1 VGGKYI
7 MRDGRI
13 RLLFFMPALVPGGA
27 ERVATT
33 LLRNLSREKFD
44 LSFAVVNLQNS
55 VFSAELPHDIP
66 IIDLEAPRL
75 RYALSKIVRHIWKV
89 QPDIV
94 FSTIDYFNVTLA
106 ATRRFWPR
114 RTRFIVRP
122 TILFSAALEKQ
133 KRPYLW
139 RNLNKLALAN
149 MDVLIFQSSE
159 MEQDYRRSLDW
170 RVDSGVVI
178 PNPLD
183 LKFVSE
189 NAANQTVETEYD
201 PQCINLVS
209 SGRLEEQKGFDIA
222 IEAIAR
228 TNDKRVNLTIL
239 GEGSLRDMLEAKARD
254 LGVQDRVRL
263 AGYCHNPY
271 PFYTQADGFLLS
283 SRFEGFPNVILEA
296 LACGTPVVSTPVAG
310 LKSLFDKISGC
321 HLASDYTPA
330 ALGDAINLFVANGP
344 RRVPHDCV
352 DCFDVRQVV
361 VKYEEIFTNTYKRVC
376 VVDAK

>member
-1 VGGKYI
+1 

-27 ERVATT
+27 ERVAAT

-44 LSFAVVNLQNS
+44 ISFAVVNLQNS
-55 VFSAELPHDIP
+55 AFSAELPNDIP
-66 IIDLEAPRL
+66 IVDLQAPRL

-89 QPDIV
+89 QPDVV

-114 RTRFIVRP
+114 HTRFIARP
-122 TILFSAALEKQ
+122 TILFSAALEKR
-133 KRPYLW
+133 KRPRFW

-149 MDVLIFQSSE
+149 TDLLIFQSPE
-159 MEQDYRRSLDW
+159 MEQDYRRSLNW
-170 RVDSGVVI
+170 QADSGVVI

-183 LKFVSE
+183 LKFVIE
-189 NAANQTVETEYD
+189 NANSRSVETKYD
-201 PQCINLVS
+201 PQGINLVS

-228 TNDKRVNLTIL
+228 TSDKRVNLTIL
-239 GEGSLRDMLEAKARD
+239 GEGSLRQALEVKARD
-254 LGVQDRVRL
+254 LGVHDRVRL

-271 PFYTQADGFLLS
+271 PYYTQADGFLLS

-310 LKSLFDKISGC
+310 LKSLFDKIPGC
-321 HLASDYTPA
+321 HLASDYTAA
-330 ALGDAINLFVANGP
+330 ALGDAINRLVAHGT
-344 RRVPHDCV
+344 RRVPRDSI
-352 DCFDVRQVV
+352 DRFDVRQVIV
-361 VKYEEIFTNTYKRVC
+361 RYEEIFEKTCNQRHR
-376 VVDAK
+376 ASLS